1 MPQQLVYTSIARGL
15 DLGRSGYC
23 TAART
28 ADMRKPLVAALEGF
42 SRFDFAKGLSKTILS
57 FRVVELGTDRFFV
70 CSRTADCGFDYTGRT
85 NFISHHVVFSEAEVS
100 RFGSS
105 ADFAANWTGWKTSW
119 NEPARVLTDADFA
132 PFTPRTY
139 TDVKWRAVCG
149 QRAMPLEYAKHLLF
163 RDTDERAFLELL
175 AESMAHEKSA
185 SWSYTWTT
193 RLQNGESAREFNFV
207 LADAQTPENVAEF
220 KNFDPATFVYATPE
234 NEMPHSKRRRVADA
248 DLDAAPSASAADF
261 DFDKL
266 PKASR
271 VGGLVLP
278 ISAFAAVLVVCGYL
292 LFSQFSDAPT
302 VEVDDSS
309 TPQSVAV
316 LTPPANDSENEEAQ
330 ADAPAKSAMPEPK
343 PAEEKP
349 SAAESPK
356 PAAPVAEKEMPKQI
370 AVSAEAQKLK
380 RILGFGGAEYA
391 DIQRVVLFV
400 KPPDNETFEIANLD
414 GETFEKL
421 NGKIIGGD
429 SPVKS
434 GVLYKYP
441 AEISGV
447 NYGILFI
454 EDETKWASAE
464 VKISEICNVKD
475 GEFGVDYS
483 PFDSPHF
490 YSSNKIELDFDW
502 NITSPTWLSGDD
514 LKTRNVEKKRKDILD
529 TITKIA
535 ELNGKIAAA
544 EKEIAQLQP
553 AEKSTDKLPENA
565 EAFVGYLRRGNPEL
579 AKFAEHENAKQ
590 FITECYGKD
599 PIAAQKLK
607 GVPAGLNKKRI
618 EATLRY
624 KLGFENKKFEELKS
638 LPETDISKKF
648 KAKINDKLTELKT
661 KIKGLF
667 DAMNNI
673 KSPDCSRYK
682 DFQEQ
687 LDKIKKIKNFQF
699 SDITALGD
707 FHETKNVIS
716 DLNKAFV
723 KDKKINENTLWNS
736 IKNDK
741 KNKKRET
748 FNAAKDKVNDSIG
761 DIDNS
766 INEDDNLFMLIE
778 HKNVVK
784 IVNELWAVAEGQSGV
799 QVRLKEA
806 QAEMG
811 KLKRGKVAKLGA
823 LEKLLNR
830 DTAAELSADELLKI
844 KTEVQNFKNSDVRG
858 TVKIKFKRIK
868 KN

>member
-139 TDVKWRAVCG
+139 TDDKWRTVCG

-220 KNFDPATFVYATPE
+220 KNFDPAKFVYATPE

-356 PAAPVAEKEMPKQI
+356 PAAPVAEKETPKQI
-370 AVSAEAQKLK
+370 VVSTETQKLK

-400 KPPDNETFEIANLD
+400 AGTNDVANLD

-421 NGKIIGGD
+421 YGKIIGGD

-464 VKISEICNVKD
+464 VKISEICNAKD
-475 GEFGVDYS
+475 GKFGVDYS
-483 PFDSPHF
+483 LFDIPHF
-490 YSSNKIELDFDW
+490 YTSDKIELVFDW
-502 NITSPTWLSGDD
+502 NINSPTWLSGDD
-514 LKTRNVEKKRKDILD
+514 LKTRNVEKKRKEISDA
-529 TITKIA
+529 ITKVA
-535 ELNGKIAAA
+535 ELSGKIAAA
-544 EKEIAQLQP
+544 EKEIAKLQP

-590 FITECYGKD
+590 FITECYGED
-599 PIAAQKLK
+599 PIAAKKLK

-624 KLGFENKKFEELKS
+624 KLGFANKKFEELKS
-638 LPETDISKKF
+638 LTETDISKKF
-648 KAKINDKLTELKT
+648 RAKSNKLGELKT
-661 KIKGLF
+661 
-667 DAMNNI
+667 NI
-673 KSPDCSRYK
+673 KSLYAAMSDIKSSDCSRYV
-682 DFQEQ
+682 DFKEQ
-687 LDKIKKIKNFQF
+687 LGKIKNIQNFQF
-699 SDITALGD
+699 SEATALGN
-707 FHETKNVIS
+707 FRETKKIIS
-716 DLNKAFV
+716 ELNYAFAE
-723 KDKKINENTLWNS
+723 DGKINPNSLLNS
-736 IKNDK
+736 IN
-741 KNKKRET
+741 NKEKREA
-748 FNAAKDKVNDSIG
+748 FKSVKGKVNKSIGEINDSIK
-761 DIDNS
+761 
-766 INEDDNLFMLIE
+766 DDETLFMLINHE
-778 HKNVVK
+778 KVVK
-784 IVNELWAVAEGQSGV
+784 IVDELLAVAEGQSGV

-806 QAEMG
+806 QAEIK
-811 KLKRGKVAKLGA
+811 KLKGEKVAKLDA
-823 LEKLLNR
+823 LAKLLNR
-830 DTAAELSADELLKI
+830 DTAAELSADELQKI

-868 KN
+868 E